1 MLVKVWLPDKT
12 YKSYHSVSTTHL
24 YISVQF
30 SLHGEKK
37 SCQVKEEEKKKDLGL
52 KIRSEQHKYLIWQE
66 GQTFSTY
73 IHNSLS
79 HKKHITYDESDKTN
93 RLPLELS
100 KSVCCPVVIWEDIYR
115 CLFLSSVQYFS
126 S

>member
-1 MLVKVWLPDKT
+1 M
-12 YKSYHSVSTTHL
+12 
-24 YISVQF
+24 
-30 SLHGEKK
+30 EKK
-37 SCQVKEEEKKKDLGL
+37 ILSSKRGRKKKKKKKDLGL

-93 RLPLELS
+93 CLPLELS
-100 KSVCCPVVIWEDIYR
+100 KLYGKTFTGVCFCPAYNISVPNTKQVKSYK
-115 CLFLSSVQYFS
+115 LSKAKCYVFSVTVQLELELMTFVH
-126 S
+126 